1 MPMRTRRHPTQRTRG
16 FTLIELMITVTILGI
31 LMATGLPSLFSWIAA
46 SRANAVPEFYL
57 DGLRR
62 ARDGAI
68 RYNSAA
74 RLVLTANAGNGQF
87 DWQIDWCSPT
97 ALTACNDVLGNW
109 STTASPVSTVAGE
122 APGPS
127 IFRSAA
133 GLPAST
139 LLAPNTNDDK
149 TEVYF
154 SALGWIN
161 NDVQNI
167 RQLTLT
173 PSTADVLPVQIFITL
188 AGVAA
193 RCNPTLA
200 ASDSRGCP

>member
-1 MPMRTRRHPTQRTRG
+1 MTRRTKHLPSRRTRG
-16 FTLIELMITVTILGI
+16 FTLIEMMITITILGI
-31 LMATGLPSLFSWIAA
+31 LMATGLPSLFTWVAT

-62 ARDGAI
+62 AREGAI
-68 RYNSAA
+68 KYNSAA

-97 ALTACNDVLGNW
+97 ALKACNDVLGDW
-109 STTASPVSTVAGE
+109 STTASAVSAVAGVP
-122 APGPS
+122 PGPS

-161 NDVQNI
+161 SDVQNI
-167 RQLTLT
+167 RQLTIT
-173 PSTADVLPVQIFITL
+173 PSATDVLPVRIFITL